1 MLWKYA
7 KKEHKKFKKI
17 IVKNDLKVNSN
28 IDENVPS
35 SFNKEQEKNSEG
47 LAELN
52 DMLKESK

>member
-1 MLWKYA
+1 MEVC

-35 SFNKEQEKNSEG
+35 WFNKEQEKNSEG

-52 DMLKESK
+52 DVLKEFE